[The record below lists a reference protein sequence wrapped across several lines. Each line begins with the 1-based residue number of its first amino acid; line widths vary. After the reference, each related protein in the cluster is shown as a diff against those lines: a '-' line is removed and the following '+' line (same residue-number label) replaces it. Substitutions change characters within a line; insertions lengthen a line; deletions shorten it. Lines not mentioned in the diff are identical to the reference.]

1 MLKENSKL
9 VYDYLK
15 ANADREDIIA
25 DDICAATGL
34 NVRQVNGIVTS
45 ALQKKGFAVRTPG
58 EIELEDG
65 THKPV
70 KFIKLTELGM
80 DEDAVNAEP
89 EKKAE

>member
-15 ANADREDIIA
+15 ANAGKDDIIA
-25 DDICAATGL
+25 NDIAEATGL
-34 NVRQVNGIVTS
+34 TVRQVNGIVTS

-58 EIELEDG
+58 EIEAEDG
-65 THKPV
+65 THKAV
-70 KFIKLTELGM
+70 KFIALTDLGM

-89 EKKAE
+89 KKAE

>member
-15 ANADREDIIA
+15 ANADKKDIIV
-25 DDICAATGL
+25 DDIVAATGL
-34 NVRQVNGIVTS
+34 NGRQVNGIVTS

-65 THKPV
+65 SHKQV
-70 KFIKLTELGM
+70 KFISLTELGM

-89 EKKAE
+89 VKAE